1 MTTLLPQDLLEIKFK
16 TVDVCSL
23 EEGHPRWMVGKVLD
37 CSSDGRPLVQL
48 ADGQITEL
56 RSYMEW
62 RRVERIKA
70 DRFHNTRPCL

>member
-1 MTTLLPQDLLEIKFK
+1 MKTLRPQDLLEIKFK

-23 EEGHPRWMVGKVLD
+23 EESRCRWMVAQVLD

-48 ADGQITEL
+48 VDGQITEL

-62 RRVERIKA
+62 RRVERIRG
-70 DRFHNTRPCL
+70 DRSNDGRPCI

>member
-1 MTTLLPQDLLEIKFK
+1 MNALWPQDLLEIKFK

-23 EEGHPRWMVGKVLD
+23 EESHPRWMVAKVLE
-37 CSSDGRPLVQL
+37 CSSDCRPLVQL

-62 RRVERIKA
+62 RRVQGIRAERSHDGQSCI
-70 DRFHNTRPCL
+70 